1 MDDLK
6 DIKLDGFN
14 DEVEEENIIEITD
27 DDGNVTYFAEE
38 MVIPVNGK
46 NFAILVE
53 VPIDEAEVVE
63 TGDENVII
71 ARIDFDEKGEPLYV
85 GPTEEEFEEVKAAY
99 ETMTADWDDEE

>member
-53 VPIDEAEVVE
+53 VPIDEDEVVE
-63 TGDENVII
+63 EGDENVII

-85 GPTEEEFEEVKAAY
+85 GPTEEEFE
-99 ETMTADWDDEE
+99 

>member
-53 VPIDEAEVVE
+53 VPIDEDEVVE
-63 TGDENVII
+63 EGDENVII

>member
-14 DEVEEENIIEITD
+14 EEVEEENIIEITD

-53 VPIDEAEVVE
+53 VPIDEDEVVE
-63 TGDENVII
+63 EGDENVII